1 LFLYEDELNDAGIE
15 LKNACCVRKKFLDKY
30 NDGKSPRPYF
40 AVLHADG
47 DSMGATLKAI
57 DAEVEHFSFSK
68 TLGDFSKAV
77 KGIVE
82 EHCGA
87 PVFAGGDD
95 VVALLPVDTALA
107 CAKELHDKFSQMVKG
122 PTLTVGVAFCPTENN
137 LQDCV
142 HFAKKLESEGKKL
155 PGKDALAIG
164 ARVRSGSDLIVCGS
178 WKSDLYE
185 RFRSVLDL
193 YLNKEIP
200 RGFFADVAELVRLT
214 DGWKEGGYDTEAMNK
229 EFCRIRKRKEPKPPE
244 SILESFNLE
253 ALRQLHAMLKMGH
266 FLTRSGEEA

>member
-1 LFLYEDELNDAGIE
+1 
-15 LKNACCVRKKFLDKY
+15 
-30 NDGKSPRPYF
+30 
-40 AVLHADG
+40 
-47 DSMGATLKAI
+47 MGATLKAI
-57 DAEVEHFSFSK
+57 VDEKGHFRFSQD
-68 TLGDFSKAV
+68 LGEFAKAV

-82 EHCGA
+82 AHCGT

-107 CAKELHDKFSQMVKG
+107 CAKKLHDIFSEMVNG

-164 ARVRSGSDLIVCGS
+164 ARVRSGSDLIVCGG
-178 WKSDLYE
+178 WESDFYE

-214 DGWKEGGYDTEAMNK
+214 DGWKEGGYDTGAMNQ
-229 EFCRIRKRKEPKPPE
+229 EFCRIRKRKEPEPPE
-244 SILESFNLE
+244 SILQSFNLE